1 MKMQQYPSFLPHLVA
16 LLIALL
22 SGVLLFNNSVISA
35 LVSTIITIG
44 LDPQRAQLLAAL
56 MMTVGTALL
65 AAIGGRRKLGAILG
79 AVVIF
84 WFGYLAGFIQLELQ
98 PVHDPGGILEPLN
111 TGALVHTSCVMLALA
126 FLVAFIGATIGMTL
140 GEVLLDPPYRL
151 ARLIWARSALTR
163 THVNATSLSKG
174 ATGDRTSEGET
185 TQKRVASWLGAVTMI
200 AFIVLASSASDLFI
214 FSPDIGLHMEPA
226 IHNVHDNAFGPTH
239 GIIVQDE
246 VVSPALGGQRR
257 PFLVYLPPSYNTP
270 TGRTKRYSTLYLL
283 HGSPGNDSDWFT
295 GGKADQSADTLI
307 SLGKIPELILILPDG
322 NGRPGQTSEWG
333 NAFDH
338 HQNIE
343 TYIAVDL
350 VKYVDANY
358 RTIADAAHRGIG
370 GLSMGGFGAIN
381 MALHH
386 PNIFGTVISLGG
398 YYRAEGSIW
407 GRNAAYIRKN
417 SPIDVLPTDKSAWRL
432 HLYIGAAT
440 KDQPYYTDARQ
451 FVDELVKLHQ
461 SYQLDVQNGYHSW
474 MVWQV
479 QIYNALLWLHWGS
492 S

>member
-1 MKMQQYPSFLPHLVA
+1 
-16 LLIALL
+16 
-22 SGVLLFNNSVISA
+22 
-35 LVSTIITIG
+35 
-44 LDPQRAQLLAAL
+44 
-56 MMTVGTALL
+56 
-65 AAIGGRRKLGAILG
+65 
-79 AVVIF
+79 
-84 WFGYLAGFIQLELQ
+84 
-98 PVHDPGGILEPLN
+98 
-111 TGALVHTSCVMLALA
+111 
-126 FLVAFIGATIGMTL
+126 
-140 GEVLLDPPYRL
+140 
-151 ARLIWARSALTR
+151 
-163 THVNATSLSKG
+163 
-174 ATGDRTSEGET
+174 
-185 TQKRVASWLGAVTMI
+185 MI
-200 AFIVLASSASDLFI
+200 AFIVLASSASELFI
-214 FSPDIGLHMEPA
+214 FSPDIGLHMEPV
-226 IHNVHDNAFGPTH
+226 IHNVHDKVRGPTYSIPTQ

-246 VVSPALGGQRR
+246 LVSPALGGQKR

-358 RTIADAAHRGIG
+358 RTIADAEHRGIG

-381 MALHH
+381 IALHH

-407 GRNAAYIRKN
+407 GRNAAYIRMN

-451 FVDELVKLHQ
+451 SPGNLWTNWSSCINRISSMCRTGITRGGSGKCKSIMLCSGSIGVQVDVTVFMIEAVAHSLVKKR
-461 SYQLDVQNGYHSW
+461 D
-474 MVWQV
+474 
-479 QIYNALLWLHWGS
+479 GS
-492 S
+492 SSSKAIGTKEGKGAPRKNDCPARLSQRFLPRYVHPWLPQIVC

>member
-1 MKMQQYPSFLPHLVA
+1 
-16 LLIALL
+16 
-22 SGVLLFNNSVISA
+22 
-35 LVSTIITIG
+35 
-44 LDPQRAQLLAAL
+44 
-56 MMTVGTALL
+56 
-65 AAIGGRRKLGAILG
+65 
-79 AVVIF
+79 
-84 WFGYLAGFIQLELQ
+84 
-98 PVHDPGGILEPLN
+98 
-111 TGALVHTSCVMLALA
+111 
-126 FLVAFIGATIGMTL
+126 
-140 GEVLLDPPYRL
+140 
-151 ARLIWARSALTR
+151 
-163 THVNATSLSKG
+163 
-174 ATGDRTSEGET
+174 
-185 TQKRVASWLGAVTMI
+185 
-200 AFIVLASSASDLFI
+200 
-214 FSPDIGLHMEPA
+214 
-226 IHNVHDNAFGPTH
+226 
-239 GIIVQDE
+239 
-246 VVSPALGGQRR
+246 
-257 PFLVYLPPSYNTP
+257 
-270 TGRTKRYSTLYLL
+270 
-283 HGSPGNDSDWFT
+283 
-295 GGKADQSADTLI
+295 
-307 SLGKIPELILILPDG
+307 LILPDG

-381 MALHH
+381 IALHH

-440 KDQPYYTDARQ
+440 KDQPYYTDAKQ

-474 MVWQV
+474 RVWQV